1 VPHPRAGSAP
11 IASASCPGPTRAPT
25 TGCRA
30 RAPVSGVILAGTLK
44 SGGRKAGAAPGHA
57 AAAKSI
63 WLISFTDLMCLMLAF
78 FVLAF
83 SMSEPVRERWQALAS
98 SFSARQIEGRSGA
111 VFNISMLNPR
121 SPINLDYLGTLLGGQ
136 FSRDPDLKA
145 VEAARQ
151 DDRVVIGLPDNL
163 LFEPGQAAFSER
175 GRQALFLLGGV
186 LGHISNRIEV
196 LGHAEV
202 EAVPPEGERDP
213 WELSLSRAVA
223 VGTALHQAG
232 YQRHL
237 AVRAVGMAPGGH
249 PAVGRAHLIDVVVR
263 DLEEGS

>member
-1 VPHPRAGSAP
+1 MPHPERAKAG
-11 IASASCPGPTRAPT
+11 R
-25 TGCRA
+25 
-30 RAPVSGVILAGTLK
+30 SGVRLAGTLRA
-44 SGGRKAGAAPGHA
+44 GGRGGSAPSAPPTG

-98 SFSARQIEGRSGA
+98 SFSARQIEGRTGA
-111 VFNISMLNPR
+111 VFNVSMLNPR
-121 SPINLDYLGTLLGGQ
+121 SPINLDYLATLLGVQ
-136 FSRDPDLKA
+136 FARDPDLGA
-145 VEAARQ
+145 VEASRQ
-151 DDRVVIGLPDNL
+151 DDRVVIGLPDSL

-202 EAVPPEGERDP
+202 EAVPAEGERDS

-232 YQRHL
+232 YQRRL
-237 AVRAVGMAPGGH
+237 AVRTVGAAAHGVPL
-249 PAVGRAHLIDVVVR
+249 VGRAHLIDVVVR